1 MYMLKVHLIFK
12 IVYSETK
19 IKSNRINSPEKINQ
33 QSVPSSFC
41 QHSPRVYTHDID
53 KINFCFSSSLLIIV
67 EVDVTHTH
75 THTRGSSSIVV
86 IFIFIFL
93 FFSHFEFS
101 YRSYLPVANRVVA
114 AVSITAQ
121 A

>member
-53 KINFCFSSSLLIIV
+53 KINFCFSSSLLIIYS
-67 EVDVTHTH
+67 
-75 THTRGSSSIVV
+75 RG
-86 IFIFIFL
+86 
-93 FFSHFEFS
+93 
-101 YRSYLPVANRVVA
+101 
-114 AVSITAQ
+114 
-121 A
+121 